1 MKLID
6 VQQFWCDGVAVLQ
19 HVVPASDVDAIVAL
33 VEPILHEG
41 PKPRPGARRV
51 LEREPRLRGYIDTGP
66 IRELITALGGP
77 GARPIRALLF
87 DKRPEANW
95 LVPWHQ
101 DPTIAVRERI
111 DTPGFVNWNV
121 KDGEVHCQPPLEV
134 LESIFTIRVH
144 LDRCGEES
152 GPLRVVRG
160 SHRLGLLGRP
170 QLDDLVA
177 SGRFVE
183 ATTDRGGVAVMTPLS
198 VHSSPKAI
206 DPVHRRRVL
215 HLECTALELPNGL
228 EWAEA

>member
-1 MKLID
+1 MKQID
-6 VQQFWCDGVAVLQ
+6 VHQFWRDGVAVLQ
-19 HVVPASDVDAIVAL
+19 QALTPCNVDEIVTL
-33 VEPILHEG
+33 VEPLFHDG
-41 PKPRPGARRV
+41 AKPRPGVRRV
-51 LEREPRLRGYIDTGP
+51 LEREPRLRGYLDIGP

-77 GARPIRALLF
+77 SARPIRALLF

-101 DPTIAVRERI
+101 DPTIALREHI

-134 LESIFTIRVH
+134 LASIFTIRVH

-160 SHRLGLLGRP
+160 SHRLGFLGRP

-177 SGRFVE
+177 SGRVVE
-183 ATTDRGGVAVMTPLS
+183 AITDRGGVAVMTPLS
-198 VHSSPKAI
+198 VHSSPKATNPI
-206 DPVHRRRVL
+206 HRRRVL